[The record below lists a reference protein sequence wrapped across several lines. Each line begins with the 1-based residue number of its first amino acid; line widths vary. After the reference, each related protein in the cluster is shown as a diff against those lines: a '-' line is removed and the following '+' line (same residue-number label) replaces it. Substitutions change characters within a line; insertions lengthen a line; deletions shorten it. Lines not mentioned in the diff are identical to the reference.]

1 MELLRL
7 DNIKYYR
14 IIDGDAQVDLLFNQ
28 DEDNMIFAFKN
39 GDPLDV
45 RFWDYYINI
54 FNELRHTIIYE

>member
-39 GDPLDV
+39 GEPLDV
-45 RFWDYYINI
+45 RFWDTYIEI
-54 FNELRHTIIYE
+54 FHELRHTIHV

>member
-28 DEDNMIFAFKN
+28 DEDNMIFGFKN

-45 RFWDYYINI
+45 RLWDYYINI

>member
-1 MELLRL
+1 MELVQL
-7 DNIKYYR
+7 DNIKYFR

-45 RFWDYYINI
+45 RFWDYYFNI
-54 FNELRHTIIYE
+54 FNEMRHTIIYE